1 METTSFESIIESILL
16 GFSLVFTYWWAYL
29 PILLLSGFFIGRQHY
44 VNEKY
49 LDSLDWVLLKIKPPA
64 ALDRTLKA
72 VEQVFAGLHGVY
84 ISPLEWKDR
93 FFRGKISDWFSL
105 EIVGSEG
112 VTDFYIRTL
121 SQYRNIVESNIF
133 AQYPDVEISEAQDY
147 MNKWPRSLPNQDTDL
162 FGMELLLAKED
173 AYPIRTYLYF
183 EEKLGGPE
191 QLKRIDNLASISE
204 IFSTF
209 KPGEDFVMQIL
220 TRPVPSDGWTKKAQ
234 GVLDK
239 LLGKEPKKQADFMES
254 MFKSVDS
261 IFLGGAPETKEETK
275 EKKLSAPEID
285 QVKAI
290 GEKISKLG
298 FETSI
303 RLAYIAKKE
312 IFHRHHFAAIMGGL
326 KQLAAVNLNSFKP
339 NSKTITYSK
348 GRLPILFPSNKGWFA
363 EQLAFEKKWRLF
375 RNLRLRIFPKKY
387 FIFNTEEL
395 ATVFHLPGLEVK
407 APLFPRVEAKKGQPP
422 SGLPLE

>member
-1 METTSFESIIESILL
+1 ML

-29 PILLLSGFFIGRQHY
+29 PVLLLSGFFIGRQHY
-44 VNEKY
+44 LNEKY

-72 VEQVFAGLHGVY
+72 VEQIFAGLHGIY
-84 ISPLEWKDR
+84 ISPLEWKDH
-93 FFRGKISDWFSL
+93 FFKGKIPDWFSL

-112 VTDFYIRTL
+112 VTDFYVRTL

-133 AQYPDVEISEAQDY
+133 AQYPDVEIAEAPDY

-162 FGMELLLAKED
+162 FGMELVLTKED
-173 AYPIRTYLYF
+173 AYPIRTYQYF

-191 QLKRIDNLASISE
+191 QLKWIDPLASISE

-220 TRPVPSDGWTKKAQ
+220 IRPVPSDGWTKKAQ

-239 LLGKEPKKQADFMES
+239 LLGKEPKKKADFIE
-254 MFKSVDS
+254 S
-261 IFLGGAPETKEETK
+261 IFQSIDTVFIGGAPENKEETK
-275 EKKLSAPEID
+275 EKRLSAPEVD

-298 FETSI
+298 FETSM

-339 NSKTITYSK
+339 NSKTMTYSK
-348 GRLPILFPSNKGWFA
+348 GKLSFFFPSNKGFFA

-375 RNLRLRIFPKKY
+375 RNLRRRFFPKN
-387 FIFNTEEL
+387 FFVLNTEEL